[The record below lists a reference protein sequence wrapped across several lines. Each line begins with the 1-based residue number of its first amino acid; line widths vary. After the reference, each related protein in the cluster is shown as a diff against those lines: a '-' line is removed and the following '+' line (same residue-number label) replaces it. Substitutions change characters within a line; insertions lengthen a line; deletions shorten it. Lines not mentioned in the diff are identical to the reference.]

1 MIKYEDV
8 LNSQQ
13 LEAVRHFEGPL
24 LVLAGA
30 GSGKTRVITY
40 RIAYLIDVYGVEPD
54 SILAMTFT
62 NKAAQEMKERI
73 NSLLGEDTG
82 VFISTFHSACAYFL
96 RRYAHLLGYDNRYV
110 IYDENDSRQIIRQI
124 VRDLGQEDSVDN
136 IYRFH
141 SEICSTKD
149 RGVDILSLSDS
160 SPENRVMIEYQKSLL
175 RSNAMDFSDLLLN
188 MVRILREFPQIRDL
202 LSERYRFL
210 LIDEFQDTNRI
221 QMELL
226 LLLLKKHNNI
236 CVVGD
241 DDQSIYRWRGATV
254 ENILGFDSHFRGAKV
269 VRLEQN
275 YRSSGSIILVASEL
289 IKNNRKRHQKRLFT
303 RKPMGENITFYTAKN
318 EIEEASFI
326 AGEIIRHHQSKGG
339 LLRDFAIL
347 VRTNAQ
353 MRILEEQLRIRN
365 IPYEVVGG
373 MKFYER
379 KEIKDI
385 IGYLRVIAN
394 PASDLDFER
403 ILNVPPRGFGDATL
417 IRLKEIANMRS
428 VSLFEAALEFSKT
441 ADFARYLSSLGGEME
456 KMSVYDITCR
466 LIADIKYRE
475 YLMQYYKSDYND
487 RHANI
492 DELLN
497 SMIRRENGNLLTLS
511 QFLEGITLMSD
522 IDAADMSSQTV
533 SLMTMHSAKGLEFPV
548 VFVSGFEENIIPH
561 FRSLLD
567 LDGIDE
573 ERRLLYVAITRAK
586 EKLYILWAKERF
598 QAGMPSRRMVSRF
611 FEELPK
617 NLFTFLPVREIDQ
630 GIVSGLSKE
639 DGDRSYRVEY
649 YPEFLKPREEEKGSV
664 YRVGMRVVHSKFG
677 IGVIKQVEGSKGEIK
692 LTVLFEGYGYKRLL
706 SSFIK
711 IL

>member
-1 MIKYEDV
+1 MIEYEDV
-8 LNSQQ
+8 LNNQQ

-40 RIAYLIDVYGVEPD
+40 RIAYLIDMYGVEPD

-73 NSLLGEDTG
+73 NSLLRGGTG

-96 RRYAHLLGYDNRYV
+96 RRYAYLLGYDNRYI
-110 IYDENDSRQIIRQI
+110 IYDENDSRQIIKQTL
-124 VRDLGQEDSVDN
+124 RDLGQEDSVDN
-136 IYRFH
+136 ISRFH
-141 SEICSTKD
+141 NEICRAKD
-149 RGVDILSLSDS
+149 RGVDTLSLYDS
-160 SPENRVMIEYQKSLL
+160 SIENRVMIEYQKSLL

-188 MVRILREFPQIRDL
+188 MVRILREFGEIRDL

-210 LIDEFQDTNRI
+210 LVDEFQDTNRI

-254 ENILGFDSHFRGAKV
+254 ENILGFDSYFNEAKV

-275 YRSSGSIILVASEL
+275 YRSSGSIIMVASEL
-289 IKNNRKRHQKRLFT
+289 IKNNRNRHQKTLFT
-303 RKPMGENITFYTAKN
+303 RRPMGENITFYTARN
-318 EIEEASFI
+318 DIEEASFI
-326 AGEIIRHHQSKGG
+326 AEEIIRHYQSKGRSP
-339 LLRDFAIL
+339 RDFAIL

-365 IPYEVVGG
+365 IPYEVIGG

-385 IGYLRVIAN
+385 IGYLRIIAN

-417 IRLKEIANMRS
+417 IRLKEIANKRS
-428 VSLFEAALEFSKT
+428 ISLFEAALEFSKT
-441 ADFARYLSSLGGEME
+441 ADFARYLSSLRGEME
-456 KMSVYDITCR
+456 GMSVYDITCR

-475 YLMQYYKSDYND
+475 YLIQYYKRDYND
-487 RHANI
+487 RIANI

-511 QFLEGITLMSD
+511 RFLEGIALMSD

-548 VFVSGFEENIIPH
+548 VFISGFEENIIPH

-567 LDGIDE
+567 PDGIDE

-586 EKLYILWAKERF
+586 ERLYILWAKERF

-611 FEELPK
+611 FDELPK
-617 NLFTFLPVREIDQ
+617 NLFTFLPVRETDQ
-630 GIVSGLSKE
+630 RLISGLLKDE
-639 DGDRSYRVEY
+639 GDRSYRVEY
-649 YPEFLKPREEEKGSV
+649 YPEFLKPGEEDVPV
-664 YRVGMRVVHSKFG
+664 YKIGMRVVHSKFG
-677 IGVIKQVEGSKGEIK
+677 VGIIKQIDSSGEETK
-692 LTVLFEGYGYKRLL
+692 LTILFERYGYKRLL
-706 SSFIK
+706 SSFVK